1 MLGATGQ
8 LEEFLLGAGMHNDS
22 VLQGKLADLRQGSV
36 AALPGK
42 VD

>member
-1 MLGATGQ
+1 MLGAAAE
-8 LEEFLLGAGMHNDS
+8 LEKFLLSAGTHNDF

-42 VD
+42 VN